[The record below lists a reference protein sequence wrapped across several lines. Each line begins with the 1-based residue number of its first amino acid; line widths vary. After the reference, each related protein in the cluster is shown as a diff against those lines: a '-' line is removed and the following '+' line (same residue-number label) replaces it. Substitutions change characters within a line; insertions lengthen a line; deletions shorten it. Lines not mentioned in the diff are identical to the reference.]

1 MKVRI
6 ISVHGYGDFDNE
18 HVLMEV
24 VEDCDIGQFI
34 LADSTYTG
42 EHEVS
47 NRLRHILWLPDKP
60 VKQGDLVSVWTKG
73 GRDTTVA
80 TDQGRTV
87 HRFFW
92 GLKTAVWNDEGDC
105 AVLFDIGDWQFFPAK

>member
-6 ISVHGYGDFDNE
+6 KSVHGHGDFYKE
-18 HVLMEV
+18 YVLMEV
-24 VEDCDIGQFI
+24 VEDCNIGHFI

-42 EHEVS
+42 EHQVS
-47 NRLRHILWLPDKP
+47 NRLRHILWIPDKT

-73 GRDTTVA
+73 GANTTV
-80 TDQGRTV
+80 TNDQGQTV

-92 GLKTAVWNDEGDC
+92 GLETAVWNDEGDC
-105 AVLFDIGDWQFFPAK
+105 AILFNINNWQFSPTK